1 MSDFTSN
8 TAGAVRLAGPMSHR
22 LTPYALSVLIP
33 VYNEEN
39 TVAALLESVLS
50 APLPA
55 GMGLEIV
62 AVDDASRDSSP
73 EILREYAER
82 YPDTIRFYRHEQ
94 NQGKGAAIRTAALQA
109 RCEFS
114 IIQDADLEYSPSEYP
129 KLLKPLLDNRAD
141 AVYGSRFSVGSE
153 RRVLYF
159 WHSLANHILTTACNI
174 VADLNLTDMET
185 CYKAFRTSLLQS
197 IPIRSNRFGIE
208 PEITIKL
215 AQRQASIYETPIS
228 YHGRTYE
235 EGKKIGW
242 KDAFEA
248 FYLILKYGILH
259 DIYKDPGQEI
269 LHAFS
274 YAPKFNRW
282 MADTI
287 RPHLG
292 RRVLEIGAGMGNL
305 TRQLFKGSMHY
316 MATDIDR
323 DHLDR
328 LQNRFLGRPNLQ
340 ARICDLTN
348 AADFDTLA
356 EQVDTVV
363 CLNVVEHVADD
374 LGALRNIHRALQPG
388 GKAIILVP
396 QGQEIFGTMD
406 EALGHYRR
414 YSQSQLRG
422 VMQQAG
428 FDIESVIEFNRISRP
443 GWYINGCLL
452 KRQKISHLQLRI
464 FDRLVWL
471 WRKIDHWLPWPST
484 SIIAI
489 GVKSQN

>member
-1 MSDFTSN
+1 MSDFSPN
-8 TAGAVRLAGPMSHR
+8 TVGAVRPAGPMSHP

-39 TVAALLESVLS
+39 TIAALLESVLS
-50 APLPA
+50 APLPP
-55 GMGLEIV
+55 GMSLEIV
-62 AVDDASRDSSP
+62 AIDDASRDSSP
-73 EILREYAER
+73 EILCEYAER
-82 YPDTIRFYRHEQ
+82 YPALIRFFRHEQ
-94 NQGKGAAIRTAALQA
+94 NQGKGAAIRTASIHA

-114 IIQDADLEYSPSEYP
+114 LIQDADLEYSPSEYP
-129 KLLKPLLDNRAD
+129 KLLKPLLENRAD

-159 WHSLANHILTTACNI
+159 WHSLANKILTTACNI

-242 KDAFEA
+242 KDAVEA
-248 FYLILKYGILH
+248 FYLILKYGVLH

-316 MATDIDR
+316 MATDIDH

-328 LQNRFLGRPNLQ
+328 LQNRFAGRPNLQ
-340 ARICDLTN
+340 ARVCDLTKT
-348 AADFDTLA
+348 ADFETLESQA
-356 EQVDTVV
+356 DTVV

-414 YSQSQLRG
+414 YSQAQLRN

-428 FDIESVIEFNRISRP
+428 FNIEQIIEFNRVSRP

-452 KRQKISHLQLRI
+452 KKQKISHLQLRV
-464 FDRLVWL
+464 FDRFVWL
-471 WRKIDHWLPWPST
+471 WRKIDRWLPWPST

-489 GVKSQN
+489 GVKS